1 MDNLEGKVKFFKV
14 DKGYG
19 FVIQDETEFE
29 YFFHIKKCPNLGE
42 VTQDTLVTFE
52 IESTK
57 RGPNAV
63 NVKPIK

>member
-1 MDNLEGKVKFFKV
+1 MNNLEGKVKFFKV

-19 FVIQDETEFE
+19 FVIQDETGFE
-29 YFFHIKKCPNLGE
+29 YFFHIKKCPNLGHVE
-42 VTQDTLVTFE
+42 TDTKVSFE

-63 NVKPIK
+63 NVKPVK